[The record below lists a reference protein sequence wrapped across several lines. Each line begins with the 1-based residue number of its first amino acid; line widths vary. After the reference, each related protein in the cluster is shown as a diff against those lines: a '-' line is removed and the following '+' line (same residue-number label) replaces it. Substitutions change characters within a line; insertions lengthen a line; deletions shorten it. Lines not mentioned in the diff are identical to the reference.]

1 MYRIGE
7 LAERFGISRST
18 LLYYDRIG
26 LLSPSLRSGAGYR
39 LYSVADRQRL
49 DAIRSYRRAGLGVED
64 IRSILACGDDAS
76 TALLQRRLREVGRE
90 MAALRSQQRVLAGML
105 RVRGEDPPRTSVDKD
120 MFVAMLRAAGMD
132 DQAMGRLHAEFELRE
147 PQAHHAFLLSLG
159 ISENEALLIRR
170 WSAGG
175 DSEEETAARDR
186 GSA

>member
-1 MYRIGE
+1 
-7 LAERFGISRST
+7 
-18 LLYYDRIG
+18 
-26 LLSPSLRSGAGYR
+26 
-39 LYSVADRQRL
+39 
-49 DAIRSYRRAGLGVED
+49 
-64 IRSILACGDDAS
+64 
-76 TALLQRRLREVGRE
+76 
-90 MAALRSQQRVLAGML
+90 
-105 RVRGEDPPRTSVDKD
+105 

-175 DSEEETAARDR
+175 DSEGEMDAQDR